1 MSLGIR
7 HPIPSTQSNS
17 LAQSTHTDMEK
28 QQTNIPSLDCP
39 SGLAC
44 NDYECE
50 FRHLDAEEQQ
60 LRRTASEA
68 SHHTCTY
75 SSRNEAPKVII
86 TASRDMGR
94 SASTWVFNAVRL
106 LLLHAGVFCD
116 SYWIR
121 DLTAEKIQERIQSA
135 TDNHSSVIL
144 IKTHEYT
151 RNNDIFHQHIRPFL
165 SNIIVSVREG
175 FQPDQLW
182 MEQATHI
189 IPYEEIV
196 IPNPTYDASIGAMA
210 VLQNLANHLRIST
223 SYEQLCQTDY
233 QLMTLPI
240 PGNQSTK
247 FWSFHGRRGGRS
259 VPNPPPQKQTSSQQV
274 QQHQIFVTRHGAR
287 QDNGPFI
294 DSQWLTKIGHGRRKD
309 APLSSHGHKA
319 SQELAKALRNHYDK
333 KQSFFIIS
341 SPLLRCMETAQAVS
355 QVWKTPIC
363 VEPGI
368 AEVGS
373 RPSHMGTL
381 EELKQ
386 RQFTIDAAY
395 APVMAVDQLS
405 QYECGDG
412 AAARRASDVAKKVI
426 LRILSNNETNRSINI
441 LFVGHGATCLGLVSA
456 FGAPQEY
463 VGYCSLTHFRQKE
476 NKANGKMWSLVG
488 EVGDVAHLSDQD
500 TALNSAW

>member
-1 MSLGIR
+1 
-7 HPIPSTQSNS
+7 
-17 LAQSTHTDMEK
+17 MEK
-28 QQTNIPSLDCP
+28 QHNIPSLDCP

-50 FRHLDAEEQQ
+50 LRHLDAEEQQ

-106 LLLHAGVFCD
+106 LMLHAGVLCD

-135 TDNHSSVIL
+135 TDNHSAVIL
-144 IKTHEYT
+144 IKTHNYT
-151 RNNDIFHQHIRPFL
+151 SDNHEIFYRKILPLL
-165 SNIIVSVREG
+165 SNIIVSVRRG
-175 FQPDQLW
+175 FEPDLFW
-182 MEQATHI
+182 MEHVTHVVS
-189 IPYEEIV
+189 YETIV
-196 IPNPTYDASIGAMA
+196 IHNPTYDASVGAMSE
-210 VLQNLANHLRIST
+210 LQNIAQRLRIST
-223 SYEQLCQTDY
+223 SYEQLCQVDY

-287 QDNGPFI
+287 QDNGPVR

-319 SQELAKALRNHYDK
+319 SQELAEALRNHYDK
-333 KQSFFIIS
+333 EQSFFIIS

-395 APVMAVDQLS
+395 APVMAADQLP
-405 QYECGDG
+405 QYEYGDG
-412 AAARRASDVAKKVI
+412 AAARRAADVAKKVVQQ
-426 LRILSNNETNRSINI
+426 LCSNEMNGRSIHV

-476 NKANGKMWSLVG
+476 NKANEKMWSLVG

-500 TALNSAW
+500 TALHSAW